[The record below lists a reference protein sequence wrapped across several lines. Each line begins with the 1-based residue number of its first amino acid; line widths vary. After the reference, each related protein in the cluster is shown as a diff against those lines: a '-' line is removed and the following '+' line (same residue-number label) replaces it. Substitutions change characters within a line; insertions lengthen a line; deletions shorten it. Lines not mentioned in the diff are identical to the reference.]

1 MESVNVSI
9 EMESNTSI
17 HCLNTQQSTDRVV
30 HVFPQI
36 VLITEMIVG
45 LPGSILALWIFCFRL
60 KVWKTHI
67 FFLFNLLL
75 ADFLLLA
82 SVPFRIDTHLRGGDW
97 VFGRLW
103 CSINLFM
110 LSVNRSAS
118 IAFMTVVAL
127 DRYFKVVHPHHCIN
141 RISLI
146 QARWLSALMWIT
158 VILFQIPFLTTD
170 TLHTNGNVSLCH
182 TFLSYKVTPGAMKV
196 HYVAFTAEFFL
207 PWLLLLFC
215 SFRIASHL
223 RQREMDKQK
232 RVRRAIQAVF
242 VISAVFTFC
251 FMPSVITGLLGLCFK
266 AYHPLDC
273 KSYNRIIRLFTL
285 SIGLTYLKS
294 ALDPIIY
301 IFSSAM
307 FCAALKKSFSFRRR
321 RQMEGVTQH

>member
-1 MESVNVSI
+1 MESVNVST
-9 EMESNTSI
+9 EMETNTSI
-17 HCLNTQQSTDRVV
+17 HCLNMQQSTDRGV
-30 HVFPQI
+30 HVFLQI

-60 KVWKTHI
+60 KVWKTHV

-82 SVPFRIDTHLRGGDW
+82 SVPFRIDTHLRGDDW
-97 VFGRLW
+97 VLGRLW

-127 DRYFKVVHPHHCIN
+127 DRYFKVVHPHHCIS

-158 VILFQIPFLTTD
+158 VTLFRIPLLTTD
-170 TLHTNGNVSLCH
+170 TLHTNGNVSLCR
-182 TFLSYKVTPGAMKV
+182 TFHSYKVTPAAMKV

-215 SFRIASHL
+215 SFRITSHL

-232 RVRRAIQAVF
+232 RVQRAIQAVF

-273 KSYNRIIRLFTL
+273 KSYNRISQLFTMC
-285 SIGLTYLKS
+285 IGLTYLNS

-307 FCAALKKSFSFRRR
+307 FRVALKKSFRFKKTP
-321 RQMEGVTQH
+321 QQFHKC